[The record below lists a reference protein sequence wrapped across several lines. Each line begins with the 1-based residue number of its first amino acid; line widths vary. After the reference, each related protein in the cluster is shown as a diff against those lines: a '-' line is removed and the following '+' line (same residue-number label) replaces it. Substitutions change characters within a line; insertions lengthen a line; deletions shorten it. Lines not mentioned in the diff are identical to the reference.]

1 MNSKFESTRE
11 QNIACSASQAV
22 IKGIA
27 SDGGLFVRRDM
38 ENLKINISELK
49 GKKYTE
55 IAEIILSKILDDY
68 SEKSIKYCVESAYD
82 KKFSS
87 NDITPLVK
95 VGNDYILELF
105 HGPTSAFKDVALSVL
120 PYLSTEALKLNKI
133 KEKILILTA
142 TSGDTGKAALEGFKN
157 IEGIKI
163 LVFFPNDGVSKVQEK
178 QMISQ
183 DGNNTYVYA
192 INGNFDDAQSEVKK
206 IFTDEE
212 VKKKLKNKNYSLSS
226 ANSINIGRLV
236 PQIVYYFYSYM
247 KLAESN
253 EISLGEKVN
262 FTVPTGNFGDILAG
276 YYAELMGLPVNKL
289 ICASN
294 ENNVLYD
301 FIQTGTYDRNR
312 PFYKTLSPSMDI
324 LISSNLER
332 LIYHLSGNDNKYI
345 KSLMDELKSDGKYT
359 VTQEIK
365 SCIDNLFY
373 AGYTNDLQTSETI
386 KNVYNE
392 YNYLL
397 DTHTAVAYNVMKE
410 FKEKDSNH
418 KNIVLATASPYKF
431 SKAVYESLFG
441 ENNSDEFK
449 IMELLSEKTGVPIPE
464 NLKNLK
470 NKKDIHTSI
479 INKEDMKNCFEV
491 IL

>member
-68 SEKSIKYCVESAYD
+68 PEKSIKYCVESAYD

-163 LVFFPNDGVSKVQEK
+163 LVFFPNDGVSK
-178 QMISQ
+178 
-183 DGNNTYVYA
+183 
-192 INGNFDDAQSEVKK
+192 
-206 IFTDEE
+206 
-212 VKKKLKNKNYSLSS
+212 
-226 ANSINIGRLV
+226 
-236 PQIVYYFYSYM
+236 
-247 KLAESN
+247 
-253 EISLGEKVN
+253 
-262 FTVPTGNFGDILAG
+262 
-276 YYAELMGLPVNKL
+276 
-289 ICASN
+289 
-294 ENNVLYD
+294 
-301 FIQTGTYDRNR
+301 
-312 PFYKTLSPSMDI
+312 
-324 LISSNLER
+324 
-332 LIYHLSGNDNKYI
+332 
-345 KSLMDELKSDGKYT
+345 
-359 VTQEIK
+359 
-365 SCIDNLFY
+365 
-373 AGYTNDLQTSETI
+373 
-386 KNVYNE
+386 
-392 YNYLL
+392 
-397 DTHTAVAYNVMKE
+397 
-410 FKEKDSNH
+410 
-418 KNIVLATASPYKF
+418 
-431 SKAVYESLFG
+431 
-441 ENNSDEFK
+441 
-449 IMELLSEKTGVPIPE
+449 
-464 NLKNLK
+464 
-470 NKKDIHTSI
+470 
-479 INKEDMKNCFEV
+479 
-491 IL
+491 